1 MFMGMLGWLR
11 RRGLE
16 MKGLITM
23 DDLTN
28 EDILSILDD
37 AARLL
42 PVARGE
48 TYLPLLE
55 GKILGN
61 LFFEPSTRTRMSFET
76 AMKRLGGDVVNLGDV
91 KTSSVVKGET
101 LFDTIQMVDGYTDI
115 IAMRHPRQGAAR
127 YAQDAARVP
136 ILNGGDGAG
145 HHPTQTMLDLFT
157 ILQSHGTLEGLSVVL
172 AGDLRYGRTVH
183 SLSHALVRF
192 GCKLILASPELLRMP
207 AEIIEDLRE
216 HGADVIETEEL
227 LGNINDADVVYMTRI
242 QKERFADEDEYTKVA
257 GAYKLHAR
265 DVANV
270 KSEMIIMHPLPRVD
284 EIHPSVDSTRHARYF
299 EQAFNGVVARMAL
312 LCRLLNIEVPA
323 EIHGGEA

>member
-1 MFMGMLGWLR
+1 MA
-11 RRGLE
+11 
-16 MKGLITM
+16 GLITM
-23 DDLTN
+23 DDLSN
-28 EDILSILDD
+28 EEIISILDD
-37 AARLL
+37 AERLL
-42 PVARGE
+42 PVAKGDM
-48 TYLPLLE
+48 YLPLLQ

-157 ILQSHGTLEGLSVVL
+157 IRQSHGKLENLKVVL

-183 SLSHALVRF
+183 SLSHALIRF
-192 GCKLILASPELLRMP
+192 GCEIVLASPELLRMP
-207 AEIIEDLRE
+207 KEIVEDLVA
-216 HGADVIETEEL
+216 HGAKVTETTDL
-227 LGNINDADVVYMTRI
+227 YGNLDSADVVYMTRI
-242 QKERFADEDEYTKVA
+242 QKERFADEDEYVKVA
-257 GAYKLHAR
+257 GAYKLDASHL
-265 DVANV
+265 DGC
-270 KSEMIIMHPLPRVD
+270 KSEMIVMHPLPRVD
-284 EIHPSVDSTRHARYF
+284 EIHPSVDVTRHAKYF

-312 LCRLLNIEVPA
+312 LCRLLGVTVPA
-323 EIHGGEA
+323 KVGGEA

>member
-1 MFMGMLGWLR
+1 MPGI
-11 RRGLE
+11 
-16 MKGLITM
+16 ITM

-28 EDILSILDD
+28 EEIISILDD
-37 AARLL
+37 AEKLL

-48 TYLPLLE
+48 MYLPLLQ
-55 GKILGN
+55 GRILGN

-115 IAMRHPRQGAAR
+115 IAIRHPRQGAAQ
-127 YAQDAARVP
+127 YASDSARVP
-136 ILNGGDGAG
+136 IMNGGDGAG

-157 ILQSHGTLEGLSVVL
+157 IRKSHGTLEGLNVVL
-172 AGDLRYGRTVH
+172 AGDLRYGRTAH

-192 GCKLILASPELLRMP
+192 GCKVTFASPDSLRMP
-207 AEIIEDLRE
+207 EEIVNDLRAQGGDVVE
-216 HGADVIETEEL
+216 TTELLSQIDTADVI
-227 LGNINDADVVYMTRI
+227 YMTRI
-242 QKERFADEDEYTKVA
+242 QKERFPDDDEYTKVA

-265 DVANV
+265 DLDGA

-284 EIHPSVDSTRHARYF
+284 EIHPSVDTTRHAAYF
-299 EQAFNGVVARMAL
+299 EQAFNGVVARMSLMCWL
-312 LCRLLNIEVPA
+312 LGVTVPEDINSA
-323 EIHGGEA
+323 GGVL

>member
-1 MFMGMLGWLR
+1 MGMLGWLR

-48 TYLPLLE
+48 AYLPLLE

-242 QKERFADEDEYTKVA
+242 QKERFADEDEYIKVA

>member
-1 MFMGMLGWLR
+1 VFFADS
-11 RRGLE
+11 LE
-16 MKGLITM
+16 EGDNMAGLITM
-23 DDLTN
+23 DDLSN
-28 EDILSILDD
+28 EEIISILDD
-37 AARLL
+37 AERLL
-42 PVARGE
+42 PVAKGDL
-48 TYLPLLE
+48 YLPLLQ

-127 YAQDAARVP
+127 YAQDAAQVP

-157 ILQSHGTLEGLSVVL
+157 IRQSHGKLENLKVVL

-183 SLSHALVRF
+183 SLSHALIRF
-192 GCKLILASPELLRMP
+192 GCEIVLASPDLLRMP
-207 AEIIEDLRE
+207 KEIVEDLVA
-216 HGADVIETEEL
+216 HGAKVTETTDL
-227 LGNINDADVVYMTRI
+227 YGNLDSADVVYMTRI
-242 QKERFADEDEYTKVA
+242 QKERFADEDEYVKVA
-257 GAYKLHAR
+257 GAYKLDASHL
-265 DVANV
+265 DGC
-270 KSEMIIMHPLPRVD
+270 KSEMIVMHPLPRVD
-284 EIHPSVDSTRHARYF
+284 EIHPSVDVTRHAKYF

-312 LCRLLNIEVPA
+312 LCRLLGVTVP
-323 EIHGGEA
+323 EKVGGEA

>member
-1 MFMGMLGWLR
+1 MFFAD
-11 RRGLE
+11 GLE
-16 MKGLITM
+16 EGDNMAGLITM
-23 DDLTN
+23 DDLSN
-28 EDILSILDD
+28 EEIISILDD
-37 AARLL
+37 AERLL
-42 PVARGE
+42 PVAKGDM
-48 TYLPLLE
+48 YLPLLQ

-157 ILQSHGTLEGLSVVL
+157 IRQSHGKLENLKVVL

-183 SLSHALVRF
+183 SLSHALIRF
-192 GCKLILASPELLRMP
+192 GCEIVLASPELLRMP
-207 AEIIEDLRE
+207 KEIVEDLVA
-216 HGADVIETEEL
+216 HGAKITETTDL
-227 LGNINDADVVYMTRI
+227 YGNLDSADVVYMTRI
-242 QKERFADEDEYTKVA
+242 QKERFADEDEYVKVA
-257 GAYKLHAR
+257 GAYKLDASHL
-265 DVANV
+265 DGC
-270 KSEMIIMHPLPRVD
+270 KSEMIVMHPLPRVD
-284 EIHPSVDSTRHARYF
+284 EIHPSVDVTRHAKYF

-312 LCRLLNIEVPA
+312 LCRLLGVTVPA
-323 EIHGGEA
+323 KVGGEA

>member
-1 MFMGMLGWLR
+1 MA
-11 RRGLE
+11 
-16 MKGLITM
+16 KG
-23 DDLTN
+23 DL
-28 EDILSILDD
+28 
-37 AARLL
+37 
-42 PVARGE
+42 
-48 TYLPLLE
+48 YLPLLQ

-127 YAQDAARVP
+127 YAQDAAQVP

-157 ILQSHGTLEGLSVVL
+157 IRQSHGKLENLKVVL

-183 SLSHALVRF
+183 SLSHALIRF
-192 GCKLILASPELLRMP
+192 GCEIVLASPELLRMP
-207 AEIIEDLRE
+207 KEIVDDLVA
-216 HGADVIETEEL
+216 HGAKVTETTDL
-227 LGNINDADVVYMTRI
+227 YGNLDSADVVYMTRI
-242 QKERFADEDEYTKVA
+242 QKERFADEDEYVKVA
-257 GAYKLHAR
+257 GAYKLDASHL
-265 DVANV
+265 DGC
-270 KSEMIIMHPLPRVD
+270 KSEMIVMHPLPRVD
-284 EIHPSVDSTRHARYF
+284 EIHPSVDVTRHAKYF

-312 LCRLLNIEVPA
+312 LCRLLGVTVP
-323 EIHGGEA
+323 EKVGGEA

>member
-1 MFMGMLGWLR
+1 MA
-11 RRGLE
+11 
-16 MKGLITM
+16 GLITM

-28 EDILSILDD
+28 EQILDILDD
-37 AARLL
+37 AERLL

-48 TYLPLLE
+48 IYLPLLQ
-55 GKILGN
+55 GRILGN

-115 IAMRHPRQGAAR
+115 IAMRHPRQGAAQ
-127 YAQDAARVP
+127 YAQDSARVP

-157 ILQSHGTLEGLSVVL
+157 IKQAHGRLDGLKVVL

-192 GCKLILASPELLRMP
+192 GCELIFASPNLLRMP
-207 AEIIEDLRE
+207 EEIVSDLRS
-216 HGADVIETEEL
+216 HGADVTETEDLYGSMAE
-227 LGNINDADVVYMTRI
+227 ADVIYMTRI
-242 QKERFADEDEYTKVA
+242 QKERFADEDEYAKCA
-257 GAYKLHAR
+257 GSYKLHAR
-265 DVANV
+265 DLSEV
-270 KSEMIIMHPLPRVD
+270 KQDMIVMHPLPRVD
-284 EIHPSVDSTRHARYF
+284 EIDPSVDTTRHARYF

-312 LCRLLNIEVPA
+312 LCRLLGVSVPA
-323 EIHGGEA
+323 KIEGGAL

>member
-1 MFMGMLGWLR
+1 MFFADR
-11 RRGLE
+11 LE
-16 MKGLITM
+16 EGDIMAGLITM
-23 DDLTN
+23 DDLSN
-28 EDILSILDD
+28 EEIISILDD
-37 AARLL
+37 AERLL
-42 PVARGE
+42 PVAKGDL
-48 TYLPLLE
+48 YLPLLQ

-157 ILQSHGTLEGLSVVL
+157 IRQSHGKLENLKVVL

-183 SLSHALVRF
+183 SLSHALIRF
-192 GCKLILASPELLRMP
+192 GCEIVLASPELLRMP
-207 AEIIEDLRE
+207 KEIVEDLVA
-216 HGADVIETEEL
+216 HGAKVTETTDL
-227 LGNINDADVVYMTRI
+227 YGNLNSADVVYMTRI
-242 QKERFADEDEYTKVA
+242 QKERFADEDEYVKVA
-257 GAYKLHAR
+257 GAYKLDASHL
-265 DVANV
+265 DGC
-270 KSEMIIMHPLPRVD
+270 KSEMIVMHPLPRVD
-284 EIHPSVDSTRHARYF
+284 EIHPSVDVTRHAKYF

-312 LCRLLNIEVPA
+312 LCRLLGVTVPQKV
-323 EIHGGEA
+323 GGEA

>member
-1 MFMGMLGWLR
+1 MGMLGWLR

-23 DDLTN
+23 NDLTN

>member
-1 MFMGMLGWLR
+1 MA
-11 RRGLE
+11 
-16 MKGLITM
+16 GLITM

-28 EDILSILDD
+28 EEILTILDD
-37 AARLL
+37 AERLL

-48 TYLPLLE
+48 MYLPLLE
-55 GKILGN
+55 GRILGN

-115 IAMRHPRQGAAR
+115 IAMRHPRQGAAQ
-127 YAQDAARVP
+127 YAQDSASVP

-157 ILQSHGTLEGLSVVL
+157 IRQAHGKLDGLKVVM

-183 SLSHALVRF
+183 SLSHALTRF
-192 GCKLILASPELLRMP
+192 GCELIFASPEILRMP
-207 AEIIEDLRE
+207 SEIISDLSVHGAKLTETEDLYSMI
-216 HGADVIETEEL
+216 D
-227 LGNINDADVVYMTRI
+227 DADVVYMTRI
-242 QKERFADEDEYTKVA
+242 QKERFSDEDEYVRCA
-257 GAYKLHAR
+257 GAYKLHADHLS
-265 DVANV
+265 DVKAN
-270 KSEMIIMHPLPRVD
+270 MIIMHPLPRVD
-284 EIHPSVDSTRHARYF
+284 EIDPSVDSTRHARYF

-312 LCRLLNIEVPA
+312 LCKLLGVTVPEDVESA
-323 EIHGGEA
+323 GGAL